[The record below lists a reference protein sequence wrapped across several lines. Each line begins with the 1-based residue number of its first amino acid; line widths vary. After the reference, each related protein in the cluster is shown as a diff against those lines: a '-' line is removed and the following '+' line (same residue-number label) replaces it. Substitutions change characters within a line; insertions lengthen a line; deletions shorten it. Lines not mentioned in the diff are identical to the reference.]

1 MSKLP
6 IFCCVMAGLAA
17 VARAEVSFKGEVAPI
32 LVERCQ
38 TCHNP
43 EKNKGAYRLDSFETM
58 MKAGESKKPPIV
70 AGRPGESHLFQL
82 ITTSDEDDR
91 MPAKGERLTAGQIS
105 VIQRWIAEGAKFD
118 GEDPKAL
125 LVSLVPAK
133 GHPQAPEKYPRP
145 VPVMALAFSPDGKE
159 LAVGG
164 YHEVSIWDP
173 TNGKLVGR
181 IGNIAQRTQRLAYSP
196 DGTVLAA
203 AGGTPGKV
211 GEVKLLD
218 PVNRTIAADLDRVGD
233 MLFAL
238 AFSADGSRL
247 ACGGADNAIRVY
259 DVKNRKR
266 ELVIEQHAD
275 WVLGVVFTPD
285 GEHILSASRDKSAR
299 VLDAKSGVVEHA
311 YLGHEEIVYSVA
323 VSGDGKTAYS
333 AGKDK
338 KIHIWAVKDGK
349 KSGEIT
355 GFDEDVF
362 DVVVGGK
369 FLFACSADKKVRQ
382 FEGKELVRTYPEFG
396 DWVYSIA
403 YDAKNNR
410 IAAGSFGGEVRVWNV
425 GDGKMVSSFVAA
437 PGWEGKRVEPQMD
450 TDSHR

>member
-1 MSKLP
+1 MVMRKLLMLWCASFLLSS
-6 IFCCVMAGLAA
+6 I
-17 VARAEVSFKGEVAPI
+17 ARAEVSFKTEVAPI

-38 TCHNP
+38 TCHNA
-43 EKNKGAYRLDSFETM
+43 EKKKGAYLLDSFETM
-58 MKAGESKKPPIV
+58 MKPGESKKAPIV
-70 AGRPGESHLFQL
+70 AGRAQESHLYQL

-105 VIQRWIAEGAKFD
+105 IIEKWIAQGAKFD
-118 GEDPKAL
+118 GSDPKAL
-125 LVSLVPAK
+125 LVTLVPSK
-133 GHPQAPEKYPRP
+133 GHPQAPAKYPRA
-145 VPVMALAFSPDGKE
+145 VPIMAMAFSPDGKE

-164 YHEVSIWDP
+164 YHEITLWDP
-173 TNGKLVGR
+173 SSGKLVGR

-196 DGTVLAA
+196 DEKILAA
-203 AGGTPGKV
+203 ASGTPGKV

-218 PVNRTIAADLDRVGD
+218 PVNRTIVADLDRVGD
-233 MLFAL
+233 MLFAM
-238 AFSADGSRL
+238 AFNADGSRL

-259 DVKNRKR
+259 DVKSRKR

-285 GEHILSASRDKSAR
+285 GEHLLSASRDKSAR
-299 VLDAKSGVVEHA
+299 VLDAKSGAVEHA

-338 KIHIWAVKDGK
+338 KIHMWSVKEGK
-349 KSGEIT
+349 KTGEIA

-362 DVVVGGK
+362 DVIVGGK

-382 FEGKELVRTYPEFG
+382 FEGRELVRTYPEFS
-396 DWVYSIA
+396 DWVYAIA

-425 GDGKMVSSFVAA
+425 GDGKMVSSFIAA
-437 PGWEGKRVEPQMD
+437 PGFK
-450 TDSHR
+450 

>member
-125 LVSLVPAK
+125 LGRLGPAK

-145 VPVMALAFSPDGKE
+145 G
-159 LAVGG
+159 AVLG
-164 YHEVSIWDP
+164 
-173 TNGKLVGR
+173 
-181 IGNIAQRTQRLAYSP
+181 
-196 DGTVLAA
+196 
-203 AGGTPGKV
+203 
-211 GEVKLLD
+211 
-218 PVNRTIAADLDRVGD
+218 
-233 MLFAL
+233 L

-299 VLDAKSGVVEHA
+299 VLDAKSGVVENA

-338 KIHIWAVKDGK
+338 KGHFWGVKDGK
-349 KSGEIT
+349 KTGEIT
-355 GFDEDVF
+355 GFDEEVF
-362 DVVVGGK
+362 DVVGG
-369 FLFACSADKKVRQ
+369 
-382 FEGKELVRTYPEFG
+382 G
-396 DWVYSIA
+396 
-403 YDAKNNR
+403 
-410 IAAGSFGGEVRVWNV
+410 
-425 GDGKMVSSFVAA
+425 
-437 PGWEGKRVEPQMD
+437 
-450 TDSHR
+450 

>member
-6 IFCCVMAGLAA
+6 IFCCVVAGLAA

-38 TCHNP
+38 TCHSP

-181 IGNIAQRTQRLAYSP
+181 IGNIAQRTQRLADSP

-203 AGGTPGKV
+203 AGGAPG
-211 GEVKLLD
+211 
-218 PVNRTIAADLDRVGD
+218 
-233 MLFAL
+233 
-238 AFSADGSRL
+238 
-247 ACGGADNAIRVY
+247 
-259 DVKNRKR
+259 
-266 ELVIEQHAD
+266 
-275 WVLGVVFTPD
+275 VLGVVFTPD

-410 IAAGSFGGEVRVWNV
+410 IAAGSVGGEVGVWYV
-425 GDGKMVSSFVAA
+425 G
-437 PGWEGKRVEPQMD
+437 EGGVGG
-450 TDSHR
+450 

>member
-1 MSKLP
+1 MRKFLKVFVLMS
-6 IFCCVMAGLAA
+6 MAL
-17 VARAEVSFKGEVAPI
+17 VSSARAEVSFKNEVAPI

-58 MKAGESKKPPIV
+58 MRGGESKKATIV
-70 AGRPGESHLFQL
+70 AGRPGESHLYQL
-82 ITTSDEDDR
+82 LTTPDEDDR
-91 MPAKGERLTAGQIS
+91 MPAKGERLTAAQIS
-105 VIQRWIAEGAKFD
+105 TIERWIREGAKFD
-118 GEDPKAL
+118 GADRSAL
-125 LVSLVPAK
+125 LVSLVPAT

-145 VPVMALAFSPDGKE
+145 VPIMAVAFSADGKE

-164 YHEVSIWDP
+164 YHEVTLWDP
-173 TNGKLVGR
+173 ADGKLLGR

-196 DGTVLAA
+196 DGTMLAA
-203 AGGTPGKV
+203 ASGTPGRV

-218 PVNRTIAADLDRVGD
+218 PVNKTIVADLDRVGD

-259 DVKNRKR
+259 DVKTRKR
-266 ELVIEQHAD
+266 ELLIEQHAD
-275 WVLGVVFTPD
+275 WVLGLAFTPD
-285 GEHILSASRDKSAR
+285 GQHILSASRDKSAR
-299 VLDAKSGVVEHA
+299 VLDAKKGTVEHA

-323 VSGDGKTAYS
+323 VSGDGKTVYS

-338 KIHIWAVKDGK
+338 KIHFWTVKDGK
-349 KSGEIT
+349 KSAEIT
-355 GFDEDVF
+355 GFEEDVF
-362 DVVVGGK
+362 NVAVGGG
-369 FLFACSADKKVRQ
+369 FVFACSADKKVRQ
-382 FEGKELVRTYPEFG
+382 FKVEGRDLVRTYPEFA

-410 IAAGSFGGEVRVWNV
+410 LAAGSFGGEVRVWNV
-425 GDGKMVSSFVAA
+425 ADGSLVSSFIAA
-437 PGWEGKRVEPQMD
+437 PGYEKK
-450 TDSHR
+450 

>member
-1 MSKLP
+1 MLKFLRVW
-6 IFCCVMAGLAA
+6 CVACVLVLALGA
-17 VARAEVSFKGEVAPI
+17 SAPAEVSFKGEIAPI

-58 MKAGESKKPPIV
+58 MRAGESKKAPIV
-70 AGRPGESHLFQL
+70 AGRPGESHIFQL

-91 MPAKGERLTAGQIS
+91 MPAKGERLTAGQVS
-105 VIQRWIAEGAKFD
+105 TFERWIKEGAKFD
-118 GEDPKAL
+118 GGDAKAL
-125 LVSLVPAK
+125 LVILVPASA
-133 GHPQAPEKYPRP
+133 HPAAPEKYPRP
-145 VPVMALAFSPDGKE
+145 VPIMALAFSADGKE

-164 YHEVSIWDP
+164 YHEVTIWDP
-173 TNGKLVGR
+173 LSGKLAGR

-203 AGGTPGKV
+203 ASGTPGKV

-218 PVNRTIAADLDRVGD
+218 PVNRTILADLDRVGD

-259 DVKNRKR
+259 DLKSRKR
-266 ELVIEQHAD
+266 ELLIEQHAD

-285 GEHILSASRDKSAR
+285 GQNILSASRDKSAR
-299 VLDAKSGVVEHA
+299 VLDARKGSVEHA

-323 VSGDGKTAYS
+323 LSGDGKTAYS

-338 KIHIWAVKDGK
+338 KIHLWSVKDGK

-362 DVVVGGK
+362 SVVIGGG
-369 FLFACSADKKVRQ
+369 FIFACSADKKVRQ
-382 FEGKELVRTYPEFG
+382 FAVEGRDLVRTYPEFA

-403 YDAKNNR
+403 FDAKNNR
-410 IAAGSFGGEVRVWNV
+410 LAAGSFGGEVRVWNV
-425 GDGKMVSSFVAA
+425 GDGSLVSSFIAA
-437 PGWEGKRVEPQMD
+437 PGFEGKK
-450 TDSHR
+450 

>member
-1 MSKLP
+1 MLNFLRVWSVA
-6 IFCCVMAGLAA
+6 CVMVLGASAW
-17 VARAEVSFKGEVAPI
+17 AEVSFKNEVAPI
-32 LVERCQ
+32 VVERCQ

-58 MKAGESKKPPIV
+58 MRAGESKKAPIV

-82 ITTSDEDDR
+82 ITTNDEDDR
-91 MPAKGERLTAGQIS
+91 MPAKGERLTAGQVSI
-105 VIQRWIAEGAKFD
+105 IERWIKEGAKFD
-118 GEDPKAL
+118 GPDAKAL
-125 LVSLVPAK
+125 LVTLVPAS
-133 GHPQAPEKYPRP
+133 GHPQAPAKYPRP
-145 VPVMALAFSPDGKE
+145 VPIMALAFSADGKE
-159 LAVGG
+159 LTVGG
-164 YHEVSIWDP
+164 YHEVTIWDP
-173 TNGKLVGR
+173 VSGQLRGR

-203 AGGTPGKV
+203 ASGTPGKV

-218 PVNRTIAADLDRVGD
+218 PVNRTILADLDRVGD

-259 DVKNRKR
+259 DLKSRKR
-266 ELVIEQHAD
+266 ELLIEQHAD

-285 GEHILSASRDKSAR
+285 GQNILSASRDKSAR
-299 VLDAKSGVVEHA
+299 VLDARKGSVEHA

-338 KIHIWAVKDGK
+338 KIHLWSVKDGK
-349 KSGEIT
+349 KTGEIT

-362 DVVVGGK
+362 SVVIGGD

-382 FEGKELVRTYPEFG
+382 FAVERRDLVRTYPEFA

-403 YDAKNNR
+403 FDAKNNR
-410 IAAGSFGGEVRVWNV
+410 LAAGSFGGEVRVWNV
-425 GDGKMVSSFVAA
+425 GDGSLVSSFIAA
-437 PGWEGKRVEPQMD
+437 PGFEGKK
-450 TDSHR
+450 